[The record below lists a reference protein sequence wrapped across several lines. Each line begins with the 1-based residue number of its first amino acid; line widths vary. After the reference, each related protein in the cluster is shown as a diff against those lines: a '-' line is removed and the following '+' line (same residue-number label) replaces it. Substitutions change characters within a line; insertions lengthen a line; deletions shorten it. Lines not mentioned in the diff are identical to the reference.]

1 MNKVGQQRR
10 RPGSSTEPTTKELLC
25 QLKEYCGKKANPSN
39 RSQQR
44 QKKAVVAEI
53 NPQEEPPWV
62 SALSEY
68 MKDSAEKQMK
78 FNFAMQRQLQQPAA
92 LRDATEPER
101 RDLATATAKCVTES
115 MYDDFKAV
123 HMMEKADEWME
134 KTITD
139 NEGEWRTY
147 RACDH
152 RFDISISVS
161 SCDHHLSGGAIGC
174 LSRPM
179 IRIRYAMA
187 RVVANNA

>member
-1 MNKVGQQRR
+1 M
-10 RPGSSTEPTTKELLC
+10 SSTTKEAPPWLSALSK
-25 QLKEYCGKKANPSN
+25 QLKESVEMQMTFNVAI
-39 RSQQR
+39 QQ
-44 QKKAVVAEI
+44 
-53 NPQEEPPWV
+53 
-62 SALSEY
+62 
-68 MKDSAEKQMK
+68 
-78 FNFAMQRQLQQPAA
+78 QLKQPAA

-101 RDLATATAKCVTES
+101 RDLATTTAKCVTES